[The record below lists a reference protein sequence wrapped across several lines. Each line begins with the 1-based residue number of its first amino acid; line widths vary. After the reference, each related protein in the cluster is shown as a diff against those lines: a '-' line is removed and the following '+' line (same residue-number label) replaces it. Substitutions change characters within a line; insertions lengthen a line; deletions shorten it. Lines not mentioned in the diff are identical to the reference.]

1 MKNVRIYSKT
11 IDEQLYDMFMENV
24 IKDYPFIKTIVWSHQ
39 YCSEDFFET
48 TVDYG
53 NFMVNDIW
61 LDYFM
66 SRNARSYN
74 SYFTYSDKLT
84 SGITTYDEYRTIFDR
99 IRFVLMSFSINE
111 LMDTFG
117 KKYVKFTFSGYKV
130 QTTTHIE

>member
-1 MKNVRIYSKT
+1 VRDVMKNVRIYSKT

-24 IKDYPFIKTIVWSHQ
+24 IKDYPFIKTIVWSQQ
-39 YCSEDFFET
+39 YCPEDFLGVFET
-48 TVDYG
+48 TVDYR

-66 SRNARSYN
+66 SRNVRSYN
-74 SYFTYSDKLT
+74 SYFTYSDKLI

-111 LMDTFG
+111 LMFNFG
-117 KKYVKFTFSGYKV
+117 KQYVKIY
-130 QTTTHIE
+130 I